1 MTSEQ
6 DLKAS
11 IDRFLRNVSFTAQR
25 EIEKVL
31 RAALANGTL
40 KPGETLSA
48 SITLSSPKV
57 GLDVTIHQKL
67 DV

>member
-25 EIEKVL
+25 EIEKVV

-48 SITLSSPKV
+48 SITLSSPRV

>member
-6 DLKAS
+6 DLKAA

-25 EIEKVL
+25 EIEKVV

-40 KPGETLSA
+40 KPGENLSA
-48 SITLSSPKV
+48 SITVASPKV
-57 GLDVTIHQKL
+57 GLDVTIHQKIDL
-67 DV
+67 

>member
-1 MTSEQ
+1 MTNEQ

-25 EIEKVL
+25 EIEKVV

>member
-25 EIEKVL
+25 EIEKAV

-40 KPGETLSA
+40 KPGENLSA
-48 SITLSSPKV
+48 SITVSSPKV
-57 GLDVTIHQKL
+57 GLDVTIHQKIDL
-67 DV
+67 